1 MSVSQFYTIL
11 YHKFH
16 TLQGEQCKMYPLQA
30 AELQENFFLYL
41 NWQKIVILSLIPH
54 LILIQNKRNDLSF
67 RKSRLILLSKL
78 LTILCLECR
87 DFHWTLR
94 RGKREVWM
102 STGYIIWWLPIY
114 NWFYCCHFSELS
126 DLHRSGSPCKKIP

>member
-1 MSVSQFYTIL
+1 MSISQFYTIL

-54 LILIQNKRNDLSF
+54 LILIQNIRNDLSF
-67 RKSRLILLSKL
+67 RKSRLILLSML

-87 DFHWTLR
+87 LSLDFEK
-94 RGKREVWM
+94 GKE
-102 STGYIIWWLPIY
+102 GGLNEYWLHY
-114 NWFYCCHFSELS
+114 LMTSHLQLVLLLS
-126 DLHRSGSPCKKIP
+126 LFRIE